1 MKRKL
6 LPLLIAG
13 LSAGVVHAADN
24 IPTVYGK
31 VNVTLNN
38 YNFDNIGTGALAGKS
53 YTSLDNWQ
61 LESNASRL
69 GVKGDYAIAE
79 GLKAVY
85 KLEFEVYPDGN
96 SGGTNVFGQ
105 RNTYAGLQ
113 GKWGTV
119 FAGKNDTPLKSIAAE
134 TVQLFKDL
142 PLGDFKYLMVGENR
156 PNNIVQYATPK
167 MSGFIFSLQVAP
179 GEDTGSK
186 SSTGTG
192 QTSNSNNGL
201 FDTYSAALTYDT
213 KGLYLAIADDQ
224 NQTNTNTVRLVGQ
237 VDVGPVKLGALA
249 QKADRTNSTVKGV
262 AAYTQS
268 VSGFP
273 GSVTN
278 PISNFSTSY
287 KSQDAYAVSAAW
299 AIDSWWTVKGQYVQS
314 TSEIDTPLNLDDTKA
329 KSYALG
335 VDYKLSSNAKVFAYY
350 ATVDTK
356 GQTTVF
362 DGTLND
368 KTYAVGWEFKF

>member
-1 MKRKL
+1 MKRKF

-38 YNFDNIGTGALAGKS
+38 YNFDNIGTGALAGTS

-85 KLEFEVYPDGN
+85 KLEFEVFPDGN
-96 SGGTNVFGQ
+96 SGSSNVFTQ

-113 GKWGTV
+113 GKWGTL
-119 FAGKNDTPLKSIAAE
+119 FAGKNDSPLKSIAAE

-167 MSGFIFSLQVAP
+167 MSGLIFSLQVAP
-179 GEDTGSK
+179 GEDTGSEG
-186 SSTGTG
+186 STGT
-192 QTSNSNNGL
+192 TSDKNSNNGL
-201 FDTYSAALTYDT
+201 LDTYSAALTFNTD
-213 KGLYLAIADDQ
+213 GLYAAIAADQ
-224 NQTNTNTVRLVGQ
+224 NQSNTNTVRLVGQ
-237 VDVGPVKLGALA
+237 VDIGPVKLGALA
-249 QKADRTNSTVKGV
+249 QKADRNNSTYKGTP
-262 AAYTQS
+262 AYIQT

-299 AIDSWWTVKGQYVQS
+299 AIDAFWTVKGQYVQS
-314 TSEIDTPLNLDDTKA
+314 TSEIDSTANPDDTKA
-329 KSYALG
+329 RNYALG

-350 ATVDTK
+350 AAVDTE
-356 GQTTVF
+356 GNEALY

-368 KTYAVGWEFKF
+368 KTFAVGWEFKF